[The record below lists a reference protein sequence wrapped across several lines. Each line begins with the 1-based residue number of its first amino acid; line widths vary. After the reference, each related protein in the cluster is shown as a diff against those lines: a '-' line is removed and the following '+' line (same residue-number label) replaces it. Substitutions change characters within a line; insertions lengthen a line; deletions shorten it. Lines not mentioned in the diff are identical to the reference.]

1 MIKRIPRILR
11 GVDLLAT
18 VFRYGSK
25 SEYRQSSVSSP
36 PVPYETDLANA
47 YGNVNSAPYFWV
59 SLQKNKESG
68 QLENAELPD
77 FFKLQNEMIFR
88 SFFGSVDR
96 IENKLDTTA
105 SYYPWE
111 LIPHEYE

>member
-1 MIKRIPRILR
+1 MLR
-11 GVDLLAT
+11 GTDLLSTMYRPGA
-18 VFRYGSK
+18 VSD
-25 SEYRQSSVSSP
+25 YRQITRNP
-36 PVPYETDLANA
+36 PAIPIEVDETGTDGSIN
-47 YGNVNSAPYFWV
+47 NSLYVWFA
-59 SLQKNKESG
+59 
-68 QLENAELPD
+68 LEIQPGDTLRYAQELPD
-77 FFKLQNEMIFR
+77 FLKLQNEMIFR